1 MRLPAWLPRSVF
13 LGGIALTAALFVWGG
28 WERRWIADDGL
39 IVLRTVRNLLA
50 GNGPVFNAGER
61 VEANTSTIWTYLVYA
76 FSWLTQARLEY
87 VVLGIA
93 LVLSGGAIVLGMLG
107 TGALWRGL
115 GRGSAGSSPGPL
127 GRSAGSAPGPLGR
140 SAGSAPATLLLP
152 AGALAYIAVPPARDY
167 ATSGLESCLVIF
179 WIALLWLLL
188 VRWTQRPPTTA
199 SVLIL
204 AFVAGLGP
212 LVRPELVIL
221 AGLALLMIFLAPG
234 TWKLRASIVAVAG
247 AVPVGYQIWRMGY
260 YGLPYPNTA
269 VAKDAGG
276 AKWGQGFTY
285 LWNLV
290 GPYWLWL
297 PLLVLAVA
305 VLVTRPWSAAVNP
318 DGSTTATSDG
328 SATATSDGSATATSD
343 GSAIVRWQSRLRT
356 PGAVVAVILVTGLLL
371 MIYSLRVGGD
381 FMHGRVLLPVLFCF
395 MLPIAVLPIRIPARE
410 DWGKTRSTALFAVGA
425 GAWLITVIWAISV
438 TNSSGMP
445 NGTVVGK
452 SGIVDERNFY
462 ALNTGHPHPILAE
475 DYLDYP
481 RMRPMVEAIANTP
494 DGGLLLP
501 AAAFTY
507 WDVVPPPEPIPEGGA
522 GHTVYFLN
530 LGMTSMNVGLDVKVI
545 DQMGLAY
552 PLAAHTKRLD
562 DGRIGHDKAL
572 YPDWVVA
579 DTGMVDIHPWLPWY
593 MDEDWVADAKVALT
607 CPETQE
613 VLASSRG
620 ELTRQLFIRNFKR
633 AFDYA
638 KYRFDRV
645 PAYELQRCNLV
656 PPPVEPR

>member
-93 LVLSGGAIVLGMLG
+93 LALSGGAIVLGMLG

-115 GRGSAGSSPGPL
+115 GR
-127 GRSAGSAPGPLGR
+127 RSA
-140 SAGSAPATLLLP
+140 ATLLLP

-188 VRWTQRPPTTA
+188 VCWSLRPPTTA

-212 LVRPELVIL
+212 LVRPEMVIL

-234 TWKLRASIVAVAG
+234 TWRLRAAIVAVAG

-305 VLVTRPWSAAVNP
+305 VLVTRPWSGAGAASGTEGGSAAVNT
-318 DGSTTATSDG
+318 GG
-328 SATATSDGSATATSD
+328 SAVA
-343 GSAIVRWQSRLRT
+343 RLQSRLRT

-395 MLPIAVLPIRIPARE
+395 MLPIAVLPVHIPARE
-410 DWGKTRSTALFAVGA
+410 DWGRTRSTALFAVGA
-425 GAWLITVIWAISV
+425 GAWLVTVIWAISV
-438 TNSSGMP
+438 SNSSGMP

-462 ALNTGHPHPILAE
+462 ALNTGHAHPIRAE

-481 RMRPMVEAIANTP
+481 RMRAMVEAIANTP

-620 ELTRQLFIRNFKR
+620 ELTRPLFIRNIKR

-645 PAYELQRCNLV
+645 PAYEIQRCDLV
-656 PPPVEPR
+656 PPPPVEPR

>member
-1 MRLPAWLPRSVF
+1 MSLSISSDRPRVEDTETPQEAGSATRLPSWLPRSVF
-13 LGGIALTAALFVWGG
+13 LGGLALTAALFVWGG

-61 VEANTSTIWTYLVYA
+61 VEANTSTVWTYLVYA

-87 VVLGIA
+87 VVLGVA
-93 LVLSGGAIVLGMLG
+93 LVLSGAAIVLAMLG

-115 GRGSAGSSPGPL
+115 GRSGSGS
-127 GRSAGSAPGPLGR
+127 
-140 SAGSAPATLLLP
+140 TLLLP

-188 VRWTQRPPTTA
+188 VRWVQRPPTTA
-199 SVLIL
+199 SVLVL
-204 AFVAGLGP
+204 AFIAGLGP

-221 AGLALLMIFLAPG
+221 AGLALLLIFLAPG
-234 TWKLRASIVAVAG
+234 TWLLRTLIVAVAG
-247 AVPVGYQIWRMGY
+247 VVPVGYQIWRMGY

-305 VLVTRPWSAAVNP
+305 ILVTRPWSRADAP
-318 DGSTTATSDG
+318 APQLGGTALT
-328 SATATSDGSATATSD
+328 
-343 GSAIVRWQSRLRT
+343 RWQSRLRT
-356 PGAVVAVILVTGLLL
+356 PGAVVTVILVTGLLL
-371 MIYSLRVGGD
+371 LIYSLRVGGD

-395 MLPIAVLPIRIPARE
+395 MLPVAVLPVRVPRRG
-410 DWGKTRSTALFAVGA
+410 DWGRTRGTALFAVGA
-425 GAWLITVIWAISV
+425 VAWLTIVVWAIAVS
-438 TNSSGMP
+438 NSSGMP

-462 ALNTGHPHPILAE
+462 ALNTGHAHPIRAE

-501 AAAFTY
+501 AGYYTY
-507 WDVVPPPEPIPEGGA
+507 WDVVPPPLPIPEGGA
-522 GHTVYFLN
+522 GHTVFFLN

-552 PLAAHTKRLD
+552 PLAAHTERLD

-579 DTGMVDIHPWLPWY
+579 DTGMVDLHPWMPWY
-593 MDEDWVADAKVALT
+593 LDEQWVADAKVALT

-613 VLASSRG
+613 VLASSRA
-620 ELTRQLFIRNFKR
+620 ELTRPLFIRNLKR

-645 PAYELQRCNLV
+645 PAYEIERCNLEP

>member
-107 TGALWRGL
+107 TGALWRGI
-115 GRGSAGSSPGPL
+115 GRPG
-127 GRSAGSAPGPLGR
+127 
-140 SAGSAPATLLLP
+140 ATLLLP

-305 VLVTRPWSAAVNP
+305 VLVTRPWSGAGADAEGGSAAVK
-318 DGSTTATSDG
+318 SDG
-328 SATATSDGSATATSD
+328 SAV
-343 GSAIVRWQSRLRT
+343 VRWQSRLRT

-425 GAWLITVIWAISV
+425 GAWLVTVIWAISV

-645 PAYELQRCNLV
+645 PAYELQRCDLV
-656 PPPVEPR
+656 PPPPVEPR

>member
-1 MRLPAWLPRSVF
+1 MSLSISSDRPQVENTEATEQAGSAMRLPAWLPRSVF
-13 LGGIALTAALFVWGG
+13 LSGIALTAALFVWGG

-107 TGALWRGL
+107 TGALWRGI
-115 GRGSAGSSPGPL
+115 GRPG
-127 GRSAGSAPGPLGR
+127 
-140 SAGSAPATLLLP
+140 ATLLLP

-305 VLVTRPWSAAVNP
+305 VLVTRPWSGAGAAA
-318 DGSTTATSDG
+318 DTAGG
-328 SATATSDGSATATSD
+328 SAVA
-343 GSAIVRWQSRLRT
+343 RWQSRLRT

-656 PPPVEPR
+656 PPPPVEPR